1 MSLLARIARR
11 IERRAPELDEPA
23 PTLAPPLPA
32 AHERGEAV
40 SDASLVTVRESL
52 DLLEADLVKLIAE
65 VGHAADRV
73 HVGIGSSTQSLEAIR
88 GRTEA
93 LAELVN
99 VANGDARQLA
109 SATEELARSSAEIG
123 RQVQVAG
130 NLTDR
135 ATGAARDAGRSI
147 EGLNSSST
155 EIGTVIGLIAKIA
168 KQTNLLSLNATI
180 EAARAGEAGRG
191 FAVVANEVKALSVET
206 QKATDEIARR
216 VDKLQHDAAASI
228 EALTH
233 ISTVIDGIRPVFT
246 AIAAAVEEQIATT
259 ENLSQNASTTSQFI
273 EQVSAGTGEIAS
285 ATEMAA
291 RESQGID
298 RSGKTAAGLVTT
310 LRARLAI
317 FLRQTEI
324 GDRRQF
330 DRMPCDLPVT
340 LDRPQGPIAGK
351 TVDLSEGGALFQLE
365 AGESNVEIGR
375 RYAIEIAG
383 IGRLHALVVGRS
395 SLGIHLKF
403 ADVDAASRARLDD
416 KIAAIREENRE
427 FIDRAM
433 KTAAEVSA
441 CLQRLVTSGRL
452 TAAALFDNDYV
463 PIRNTDPQQFRT
475 LYLEAME
482 EVLPAIQERE
492 LASDQRMIFCVTFDR
507 NGYLPV
513 HNLKYSQPQRPDD
526 PIWNVAHC
534 RNRRIFD
541 DRAGLAAARN
551 TRAYLI
557 QSYPRDMGN
566 DVIVMMKE
574 IDVPLRV
581 LGRHWGGLRMA
592 YGM

>member
-11 IERRAPELDEPA
+11 IERRAPELDESAPA
-23 PTLAPPLPA
+23 LAPPLPA
-32 AHERGEAV
+32 AHERSETL
-40 SDASLVTVRESL
+40 SHASLTTVRESL
-52 DLLEADLVKLIAE
+52 DLLEADLAKLIAE
-65 VGHAADRV
+65 VGRAADRV

-109 SATEELARSSAEIG
+109 AATEELARSSSEIG

-130 NLTDR
+130 NLTDQ
-135 ATGAARDAGRSI
+135 ATNAARDAGRSI
-147 EGLNSSST
+147 EGLNSSSS
-155 EIGTVIGLIAKIA
+155 EIGTVISLIAKIA

-180 EAARAGEAGRG
+180 EAARAGESGRG

-216 VDKLQHDAAASI
+216 VDKLQRDAQSSI
-228 EALTH
+228 EALAR

-246 AIAAAVEEQIATT
+246 AIAAAVEEQIATA

-273 EQVSAGTGEIAS
+273 EQVSARTGEIAG
-285 ATEMAA
+285 ATEMAT
-291 RESQGID
+291 RESHEID
-298 RSGKTAAGLVTT
+298 RSGKTAASLVTK

-330 DRMPCDLPVT
+330 DRIPCDLPVT

-351 TVDLSEGGALFQLE
+351 TVDLSEAGALFQPE
-365 AGESNVEIGR
+365 AGKGEVEIGR
-375 RYAIEIAG
+375 GYAIEIAG
-383 IGRLHALVVGRS
+383 IGRLEAAVVGCS
-395 SLGIHLKF
+395 SLGIHLRF
-403 ADVDAASRARLDD
+403 TGIDAASRARLDD

-433 KTAAEVSA
+433 KTTAEVSGR
-441 CLQRLVTSGRL
+441 LERLVTSGRL
-452 TAAALFDNDYV
+452 TAQALFDNDYV
-463 PIRNTDPQQFRT
+463 PIPNTDPQQFRT
-475 LYLEAME
+475 LYLEALE
-482 EVLPAIQERE
+482 EVLPKIQERE
-492 LASDQRMIFCVTFDR
+492 LASDRRMVFCAAVDR
-507 NGYLPV
+507 NAYLPV
-513 HNLKYSQPQRPDD
+513 HNLKYSHPQRPDD
-526 PIWNVAHC
+526 PIWNVANC

-551 TRAYLI
+551 ARPYLI

-566 DVIVMMKE
+566 GVIIMMKE
-574 IDVPLRV
+574 IDAPLRV
-581 LGRHWGGLRMA
+581 LGKHWGGFRMA
-592 YGM
+592 YQL

>member
-1 MSLLARIARR
+1 MSLLARIVRR

-23 PTLAPPLPA
+23 PALAPPLPA
-32 AHERGEAV
+32 AQERSETLNH
-40 SDASLVTVRESL
+40 ASLTTVRESL
-52 DLLEADLVKLIAE
+52 DLLEADLAKLIAE
-65 VGHAADRV
+65 VGRAADRV

-109 SATEELARSSAEIG
+109 TATEELARSSSEIG

-130 NLTDR
+130 NLTDQ
-135 ATGAARDAGRSI
+135 ATSAARDAGQSI
-147 EGLNSSST
+147 EGLNSSSS
-155 EIGTVIGLIAKIA
+155 EIGTVVGLIAKIA

-206 QKATDEIARR
+206 QKATDEIGRR
-216 VDKLQHDAAASI
+216 VDKLQRDAQASI
-228 EALTH
+228 EALAH
-233 ISTVIDGIRPVFT
+233 ISSVIDGIRPVFI
-246 AIAAAVEEQIATT
+246 AIAAAVEEQIATA
-259 ENLSQNASTTSQFI
+259 ENLSHNAATTSQFI

-285 ATEMAA
+285 AAEMAS
-291 RESQGID
+291 RESHEID
-298 RSGKTAAGLVTT
+298 RSGKTAASLVTK

-330 DRMPCDLPVT
+330 DRMPCDLPFT
-340 LDRPQGPIAGK
+340 LESPQGAIAGK
-351 TVDLSEGGALFQLE
+351 TVDLSEGGALFQPDTGKSE
-365 AGESNVEIGR
+365 VEIGR
-375 RYAIEIAG
+375 NYAIEIAG
-383 IGRLHALVVGRS
+383 VGRLKAAAVGRS
-395 SLGIHLKF
+395 NLGIHLKF
-403 ADVDAASRARLDD
+403 ADLDTASRARLDD
-416 KIAAIREENRE
+416 KIADIREENRE

-441 CLQRLVTSGRL
+441 CMERLVTSGRL
-452 TAAALFDNDYV
+452 AASALFDNDYV
-463 PIRNTDPQQFRT
+463 PIPNTDPPQFRT
-475 LYLEAME
+475 LYLEALD

-492 LASDQRMIFCVTFDR
+492 LASDKRMIFCAAVDR

-513 HNLKYSQPQRPDD
+513 HNLKYSHPQRPDD
-526 PIWNVAHC
+526 PIWNVANC
-534 RNRRIFD
+534 RNRRVFD

-551 TRAYLI
+551 ARPYLI

-566 DVIVMMKE
+566 GVIVMMKE
-574 IDVPLRV
+574 IDAPIRV
-581 LGRHWGGLRMA
+581 LGKHWGGFRMA
-592 YGM
+592 YRI

>member
-23 PTLAPPLPA
+23 PALAPALPA
-32 AHERGEAV
+32 TQERGETL
-40 SDASLVTVRESL
+40 SHASSTTVRESL
-52 DLLEADLVKLIAE
+52 DLLEADLAKLIAE

-109 SATEELARSSAEIG
+109 SATEELAHSSSEIG
-123 RQVQVAG
+123 RQVQMAG
-130 NLTDR
+130 DLTNQ
-135 ATGAARDAGRSI
+135 ATSAAHDAGRSI
-147 EGLNSSST
+147 EGLNSSSS
-155 EIGTVIGLIAKIA
+155 EIGTVVGLIAKIA

-206 QKATDEIARR
+206 QKATDEITRR
-216 VDKLQHDAAASI
+216 VEKLQGDAQASI
-228 EALTH
+228 EALAR

-259 ENLSQNASTTSQFI
+259 ENLSQNAATTSQFI
-273 EQVSAGTGEIAS
+273 EQVSAGTGEITS
-285 ATEMAA
+285 ATEMAS
-291 RESQGID
+291 RESQEID
-298 RSGKTAAGLVTT
+298 RSGKTAASLVTK
-310 LRARLAI
+310 LRTRLAI

-324 GDRRQF
+324 GDRRQC
-330 DRMPCDLPVT
+330 DRMPCDLAVT
-340 LDRPQGPIAGK
+340 LERPQGPIVGR
-351 TVDLSEGGALFQLE
+351 TVDLSEGGLLFQPE
-365 AGESNVEIGR
+365 AGESDVDIGR
-375 RYAIEIAG
+375 RHAIEIAD
-383 IGRLHALVVGRS
+383 IGRLQAAVVGRS
-395 SLGIHLKF
+395 SLGIHLNF
-403 ADVDAASRARLDD
+403 VDIDAASRARLDD
-416 KIAAIREENRE
+416 KITAIREENRE

-433 KTAAEVSA
+433 KTAAEVSI

-452 TAAALFDNDYV
+452 TAQALFDNDYV
-463 PIRNTDPQQFRT
+463 PIPNTDPQQCRT
-475 LYLEAME
+475 LYLEALE

-492 LASDQRMIFCVTFDR
+492 LASDRRMVFCAAVDR
-507 NGYLPV
+507 NGYLPM
-513 HNLKYSQPQRPDD
+513 HNLKYSHPQRPDD
-526 PIWNVAHC
+526 PIWNVANC

-551 TRAYLI
+551 ARPYLI

-566 DVIVMMKE
+566 GLIVMMKE
-574 IDVPLRV
+574 IDAPLRV
-581 LGRHWGGLRMA
+581 LGKHWGGLRMA
-592 YGM
+592 YHM